1 MSIFVELAK
10 KIGQE
15 RAASG
20 GDKQYPYNTQMVQKS
35 ALFNPAVTAQI
46 EPKAQPSDQTPSVQ
60 PAVDTTNAIVSLAD
74 MMGPTPGEKAQRE
87 AQLRKGRAQ
96 MNAWAGLFDGLR
108 HLGNLYATS
117 KGAVNQKYTDNPYQ
131 QTDAV
136 YQAERQR
143 MDDLENYRRQYA
155 MQLYNLNRQANDD
168 KRKDELHKAQLEYYN
183 TRDEAARSAAALNE
197 QKQQIEALSK
207 VRVIQQ
213 KDGSIWKF
221 DPVIGDFEQLKESDP
236 LYREYV
242 RSQTNRNNRQ
252 PASSGKGGKGGG
264 KKAIPNYS
272 KSGNSTTNKGKAY

>member
-1 MSIFVELAK
+1 MNKFLEFAQRV
-10 KIGQE
+10 GQE

-20 GDKQYPYNTQMVQKS
+20 GGQQYPYNTQMVQKS

-46 EPKAQPSDQTPSVQ
+46 EPKIPETQ

-117 KGAVNQKYTDNPYQ
+117 KGAANQKYTDNPYQ

-168 KRKDELHKAQLEYYN
+168 KRKDELHKAQLAYYG
-183 TRDEAARSAAALNE
+183 ARSEKTAAEAEKTRAMDNYYKALE
-197 QKQQIEALSK
+197 QKNTEQAAYWKARADGYSEEEA
-207 VRVIQQ
+207 
-213 KDGSIWKF
+213 
-221 DPVIGDFEQLKESDP
+221 
-236 LYREYV
+236 YRIAKLQSETDKNNKLGNAAMI
-242 RSQTNRNNRQ
+242 RATN
-252 PASSGKGGKGGG
+252 SGGKGGG
-264 KKAIPNYS
+264 KGGGKPTIAGYT
-272 KSGNSTTNKGKAY
+272 KSGDSTTNKGNGY